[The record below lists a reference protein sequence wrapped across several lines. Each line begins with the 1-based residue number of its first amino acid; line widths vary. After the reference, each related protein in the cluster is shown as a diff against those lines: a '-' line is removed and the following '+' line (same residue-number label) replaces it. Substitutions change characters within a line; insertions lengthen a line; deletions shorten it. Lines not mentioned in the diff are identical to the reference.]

1 MLTIED
7 LNRIIDLP
15 NIPLEINEEQVGS
28 VIEFKEEAIQFID
41 NLNIFT
47 VDFVNRLGGILNY
60 WYMLQNNPW
69 LKDKCVIGLM
79 GAYNAGKSTLLN
91 TMLGTKLSVGINPV
105 TAIPTYIAYGLDE
118 KHYLKDNDGNLKLI
132 PEDLET
138 RLSHEETNG
147 FNLRKILAHTVIY
160 KRSVLLNKISFLDT
174 PGISA
179 DNEYDYSTTADAA
192 SKCDVVLW
200 TIRAGAGGITQFE
213 IEFIKQYLADTK
225 LYIVITHADRTP
237 NPNRIKDNT
246 LQQLSDA
253 GIQCAGGFIF
263 GIKDTPAFKKAD
275 ELTLIGN
282 TLYQDAQQFI
292 AFQPQ
297 KQLDK
302 YMELVQTLLNKEI
315 EETTESRQEVDQI
328 KRNYEHHIETTTTSL
343 SNDLSSLQRSI
354 NSLQSTINNKCRNV
368 TFCTG
373 GAYGQLV
380 SCHNSMVNNYNNLAS
395 SIANVDIEG
404 MIAYGQ
410 TVSALSRISERLDS
424 LVSSRN
430 RCVELSSRANNVLKS

>member
-15 NIPLEINEEQVGS
+15 NTPLEINEEQLKS
-28 VIEFKEEAIQFID
+28 VIEFKDEAIQFID

-91 TMLGTKLSVGINPV
+91 TMLGTRLSVGINPV
-105 TAIPTYIAYGLDE
+105 TAIPTYIAYGTDE

-132 PEDLET
+132 PEDLES
-138 RLSHEETNG
+138 RLSHEETKG

-160 KRSVLLNKISFLDT
+160 KPSVLLKKISFLDT

-179 DNEYDYSTTADAA
+179 DNEYDYSTTAEAA
-192 SKCDVVLW
+192 SKCDIVIW

-213 IEFIKQYLADTK
+213 VEFIKQFLSETK
-225 LYIVITHADRTP
+225 LYIVITHADRSP
-237 NPNRIKDNT
+237 NPNRIKENT

-253 GIQCAGGFIF
+253 GIQCAGGFVF
-263 GIKDTPAFKKAD
+263 GIKDTPVFKKAD

-282 TLYQDAQQFI
+282 TLYQDAKQYI
-292 AFQPQ
+292 TFQPQ
-297 KQLDK
+297 EQLNK
-302 YMELVQTLLNKEI
+302 YIALVQTLLDKKI

-328 KRNYEHHIETTTTSL
+328 KRNYEHYIETNTTSL
-343 SNDLSSLQRSI
+343 GNDLTSLQRSI
-354 NSLQSTINNKCRNV
+354 NSLQSTISNRCRNV

-373 GAYGQLV
+373 GAYNQLD
-380 SCHNSMVNNYNNLAS
+380 SCCNSMINSYNNLAG
-395 SIANVDIEG
+395 SIANIDIEG

-410 TVSALSRISERLDS
+410 AVSALSRISERLDT

-430 RCVELSSRANNVLKS
+430 RCVELSSRANNLLKS

>member
-15 NIPLEINEEQVGS
+15 NTPLEINEEQVKS
-28 VIEFKEEAIQFID
+28 VIEFKDEAIQFID

-91 TMLGTKLSVGINPV
+91 TMLGTRLSVGINPV
-105 TAIPTYIAYGLDE
+105 TAIPTYIAYGTDE

-132 PEDLET
+132 PEDLES
-138 RLSHEETNG
+138 RLSHEETKG

-160 KRSVLLNKISFLDT
+160 KPSVLLKKISFLDT

-179 DNEYDYSTTADAA
+179 DNEYDYSTTAEAA
-192 SKCDVVLW
+192 SKCDIVIW

-213 IEFIKQYLADTK
+213 VEFIKQFLSETK
-225 LYIVITHADRTP
+225 LYIVITHADRSP
-237 NPNRIKDNT
+237 NPNRIKENT

-253 GIQCAGGFIF
+253 GIQCAGGFVF
-263 GIKDTPAFKKAD
+263 GIKDTPVFKKAD

-282 TLYQDAQQFI
+282 TLYQDAKQYI
-292 AFQPQ
+292 TFQPQ
-297 KQLDK
+297 EQLNK
-302 YMELVQTLLNKEI
+302 YIALVQTLLDKKI

-343 SNDLSSLQRSI
+343 GNDLTSLQRSI
-354 NSLQSTINNKCRNV
+354 NSLQSTISNRCRNV

-373 GAYGQLV
+373 GAYNQLV
-380 SCHNSMVNNYNNLAS
+380 SCHNSMINSYNNLAG
-395 SIANVDIEG
+395 SIANIDIEG

-430 RCVELSSRANNVLKS
+430 RCVELSSRANNLLKS

>member
-7 LNRIIDLP
+7 LNRIINLP
-15 NIPLEINEEQVGS
+15 NIPLEINKEQVRS
-28 VIEFKEEAIQFID
+28 VIEFKEEVIQFID

-160 KRSVLLNKISFLDT
+160 KRSELLNKISFLDT

-200 TIRAGAGGITQFE
+200 TIRAGAGGITQS
-213 IEFIKQYLADTK
+213 
-225 LYIVITHADRTP
+225 DRTP

-275 ELTLIGN
+275 KLTLIGN
-282 TLYQDAQQFI
+282 TLYQDAKQFI

-302 YMELVQTLLNKEI
+302 YMELVQTLLNKKI
-315 EETTESRQEVDQI
+315 EETTESRQKVEQI

-354 NSLQSTINNKCRNV
+354 NSLQSTINNKCRNEI
-368 TFCTG
+368 FCIGRT
-373 GAYGQLV
+373 YGQLV

-410 TVSALSRISERLDS
+410 TVSDWSRISERLDS

-430 RCVELSSRANNVLKS
+430 RCVELSSRANNLLKS